1 MSKVFFFTHKSR
13 NWSGISKRLDCT
25 GDGLYVNDL
34 TCSLTFPPSVVM
46 KKWTYREISRGMYPT
61 VIKLE
66 KYLFFILIA
75 QAYGL
80 VSNDDAVVSNST
92 VTLFPTVAFIQDVVL

>member
-1 MSKVFFFTHKSR
+1 MLINFSAFRRNEKVNIPWNFT
-13 NWSGISKRLDCT
+13 W
-25 GDGLYVNDL
+25 
-34 TCSLTFPPSVVM
+34 
-46 KKWTYREISRGMYPT
+46 PT